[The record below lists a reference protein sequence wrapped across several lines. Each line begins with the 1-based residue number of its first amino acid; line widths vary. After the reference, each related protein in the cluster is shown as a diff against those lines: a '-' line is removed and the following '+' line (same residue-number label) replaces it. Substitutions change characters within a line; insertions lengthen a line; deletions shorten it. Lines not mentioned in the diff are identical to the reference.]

1 MDRKRHRNLA
11 MELFRVKRKKSL
23 CPEIGRTF
31 ACIYKLKAL
40 LSYFSFS
47 LKRSPIGG
55 TLPGRKS
62 KNKPI
67 KDSGSS
73 GPDRD
78 KSSGSK
84 KSERTKS
91 RDKIARKPSKELLR
105 IQNYTDSSDEDFN
118 LMTRKEKI
126 SRKSNSNSNESPYNN
141 NSNSNQDRR
150 EERCVT
156 DGGASSKTDIAS
168 SLSPSSSKRSPN
180 ISRQCKNSHSP
191 KKSSRKSRQSPETL
205 RRKTP
210 PPPTTKSLN
219 MQIKDFIKHSSPP
232 RARKISE
239 SSNSQFDA
247 FNHTSSSKLS
257 HASFKEHE
265 RSPCSKQSSLS
276 QQHSGQYSENYEDYE
291 YYHPRRSSKEV
302 LDFTSSRKS
311 LQEGKSSENEQ
322 VPFFKQHSHEEN
334 QKTEDVYYKRKDDP
348 HRHCQC
354 PSPRKE
360 SSKSFG
366 DVPSPSLGRDEKE
379 VFDFTSKKLSHYAG
393 GTLTRRQRS
402 KDSKNESKQ
411 RQRTLDNEIY
421 SSPTSIKTSRRRKDD
436 RNMFDFSAADG
447 SEYATLR
454 KKRCSSHKKHHSRD
468 RELVSDCSRDY
479 EKIGDVL
486 DFTSSSDRRDALEF
500 SSATKVESRSIN
512 NSQELLN
519 IKSSTEFLS
528 KSSSKEFSQR
538 RQISDTVHDK
548 SIDPWPESSTLSLPR
563 QPKERDSRN
572 KDYDSLGESPV
583 NSKDDLSIKESLRDA
598 TIDPPD
604 LFNTNKSV
612 GPQNSTN
619 PEDEMM
625 LDHSKNYPDIPMHLY
640 QSKIDSEEPIYVS
653 RSGTLKKR
661 FEPTINI

>member
-1 MDRKRHRNLA
+1 M
-11 MELFRVKRKKSL
+11 
-23 CPEIGRTF
+23 
-31 ACIYKLKAL
+31 
-40 LSYFSFS
+40 
-47 LKRSPIGG
+47 
-55 TLPGRKS
+55 PGRKS

-118 LMTRKEKI
+118 LMTRKEMI
-126 SRKSNSNSNESPYNN
+126 SRRSNSNSNESPYNN
-141 NSNSNQDRR
+141 NNNNNSNSNQDRK
-150 EERCVT
+150 EERLVT

-180 ISRQCKNSHSP
+180 ISRHSKNSHSP
-191 KKSSRKSRQSPETL
+191 KKSSRKTRQSPETL

-210 PPPTTKSLN
+210 PPPTSKSLN

-276 QQHSGQYSENYEDYE
+276 QQYSGQYSENYEDYE

-322 VPFFKQHSHEEN
+322 VPFAKQHSHEEKN
-334 QKTEDVYYKRKDDP
+334 HKAEDIYYKRKDDP

-354 PSPRKE
+354 PSPRRE

-379 VFDFTSKKLSHYAG
+379 VFDFTSKKMSHYAG

-402 KDSKNESKQ
+402 KDSKNDAKQ
-411 RQRTLDNEIY
+411 RQRTLDSEIY
-421 SSPTSIKTSRRRKDD
+421 SSPTSIKTSRKQKDD

-486 DFTSSSDRRDALEF
+486 DFTSSSDRRDVLEF
-500 SSATKVESRSIN
+500 SSATRVGNSSIN

-519 IKSSTEFLS
+519 VKSSTEFLS

-538 RQISDTVHDK
+538 RQISDAVHDK

-563 QPKERDSRN
+563 QHKERDSRN
-572 KDYDSLGESPV
+572 KDYDSLGESPG
-583 NSKDDLSIKESLRDA
+583 NSKDDLNMKESLRDA
-598 TIDPPD
+598 TIEPPD
-604 LFNTNKSV
+604 LFNTNKAV
-612 GPQNSTN
+612 GHQNSTN
-619 PEDEMM
+619 PEDEIM

-661 FEPTINI
+661 FESKSINLYN

>member
-1 MDRKRHRNLA
+1 M
-11 MELFRVKRKKSL
+11 
-23 CPEIGRTF
+23 
-31 ACIYKLKAL
+31 
-40 LSYFSFS
+40 
-47 LKRSPIGG
+47 
-55 TLPGRKS
+55 PGRKS

-105 IQNYTDSSDEDFN
+105 IQNYTDSSDDDLN
-118 LMTRKEKI
+118 LMTRKEMI

-141 NSNSNQDRR
+141 NNNSNQDRR

-265 RSPCSKQSSLS
+265 RSPCSKQSSLT
-276 QQHSGQYSENYEDYE
+276 QQYSGQYSENYEDYE

-322 VPFFKQHSHEEN
+322 VPFSKQHSHEEKN
-334 QKTEDVYYKRKDDP
+334 QKTEDIYYKRKDDP

-366 DVPSPSLGRDEKE
+366 DVHSPSLGRDEKE
-379 VFDFTSKKLSHYAG
+379 VFDFTSKKLSQYTG
-393 GTLTRRQRS
+393 GTLTRRHRS
-402 KDSKNESKQ
+402 KDSKNEAKPG
-411 RQRTLDNEIY
+411 QRTLDNEIY
-421 SSPTSIKTSRRRKDD
+421 SSPTSIKTSRRQKDN

-468 RELVSDCSRDY
+468 RELVTDCSRDY

-486 DFTSSSDRRDALEF
+486 DFTSNSDRRDVLDF
-500 SSATKVESRSIN
+500 SSATNVDTRSIN

-519 IKSSTEFLS
+519 IKNSTEFLS

-619 PEDEMM
+619 PEDEMT
-625 LDHSKNYPDIPMHLY
+625 LDHSKNYPDIPMHSY
-640 QSKIDSEEPIYVS
+640 RSKIDSEEPIYVS
-653 RSGTLKKR
+653 RAGTLKKR
-661 FEPTINI
+661 FGYIINIGV

>member
-1 MDRKRHRNLA
+1 M
-11 MELFRVKRKKSL
+11 
-23 CPEIGRTF
+23 
-31 ACIYKLKAL
+31 
-40 LSYFSFS
+40 
-47 LKRSPIGG
+47 
-55 TLPGRKS
+55 PGRKS

-118 LMTRKEKI
+118 LMTRRELI
-126 SRKSNSNSNESPYNN
+126 LRKSNSNSNESPNN
-141 NSNSNQDRR
+141 NNKDRR
-150 EERCVT
+150 EERLVT

-180 ISRQCKNSHSP
+180 ISRHCKNNNSP

-210 PPPTTKSLN
+210 PPPSTKSLN

-232 RARKISE
+232 RSRKISE

-276 QQHSGQYSENYEDYE
+276 QQYSGQYSENYEDYE

-322 VPFFKQHSHEEN
+322 VPFAKQHSHEEKN
-334 QKTEDVYYKRKDDP
+334 QQKTEDIYYKRKDDP

-366 DVPSPSLGRDEKE
+366 DAPSPSLGRDEKE

-393 GTLTRRQRS
+393 GTLTRKHRS
-402 KDSKNESKQ
+402 KDSKTETKQ

-421 SSPTSIKTSRRRKDD
+421 SSPTSIKTSRKQKED

-454 KKRCSSHKKHHSRD
+454 KKRCSSHKKHHSKD
-468 RELVSDCSRDY
+468 RELASDCSRDY
-479 EKIGDVL
+479 EKFGDVL
-486 DFTSSSDRRDALEF
+486 DFTSGSDRRDVLDFASASRVEN
-500 SSATKVESRSIN
+500 SSVN

-519 IKSSTEFLS
+519 VKSSTEFLS

-538 RQISDTVHDK
+538 RQKSETVHDK
-548 SIDPWPESSTLSLPR
+548 TIDPWPESSTLSLPR
-563 QPKERDSRN
+563 QQKDRDSRN
-572 KDYDSLGESPV
+572 KDYDSLGESPG
-583 NSKDDLSIKESLRDA
+583 NSKADLSIKESLRDA
-598 TIDPPD
+598 TIEPPD
-604 LFNTNKSV
+604 LFNTNKPV
-612 GPQNSTN
+612 GPQNNTN
-619 PEDEMM
+619 PEDEIM

-640 QSKIDSEEPIYVS
+640 TSKMDSEEPIYVS

-661 FEPTINI
+661 FEFNSTINMNGDEIFLSNSNKHRSKRIRNRSLEMVIDEPDTSSKSR

>member
-1 MDRKRHRNLA
+1 M
-11 MELFRVKRKKSL
+11 
-23 CPEIGRTF
+23 
-31 ACIYKLKAL
+31 
-40 LSYFSFS
+40 
-47 LKRSPIGG
+47 
-55 TLPGRKS
+55 PGRKS
-62 KNKPI
+62 KNKLI

-118 LMTRKEKI
+118 LMTRKEI
-126 SRKSNSNSNESPYNN
+126 ILRRSNSNSNESPYLDH
-141 NSNSNQDRR
+141 QDRM
-150 EERCVT
+150 VT
-156 DGGASSKTDIAS
+156 DGGASSRTDIAS

-180 ISRQCKNSHSP
+180 ISRHSRNGHSP
-191 KKSSRKSRQSPETL
+191 KKSETIRKSRQSPESL

-210 PPPTTKSLN
+210 PPSTTKSLD

-232 RARKISE
+232 RVRKISE

-276 QQHSGQYSENYEDYE
+276 QQHSGQLSETYEDYE

-322 VPFFKQHSHEEN
+322 APFPNQYSLEEKN
-334 QKTEDVYYKRKDDP
+334 HKTEDIYYKRKDDL

-360 SSKSFG
+360 SSKILG
-366 DVPSPSLGRDEKE
+366 DVASPARVHDDKE
-379 VFDFTSKKLSHYAG
+379 IFDFTSKKLSHYAG
-393 GTLTRRQRS
+393 GTLTRKHRSKEARQR
-402 KDSKNESKQ
+402 K
-411 RQRTLDNEIY
+411 TLDNEIY
-421 SSPTSIKTSRRRKDD
+421 SSPTSIKTSRRHKEE

-454 KKRCSSHKKHHSRD
+454 KKRCSSDRKHHSRD
-468 RELVSDCSRDY
+468 RDY
-479 EKIGDVL
+479 EKIGHVL
-486 DFTSSSDRRDALEF
+486 DFTSGPERRDVLDLT
-500 SSATKVESRSIN
+500 SASRVENSSIN
-512 NSQELLN
+512 TSQELLHV
-519 IKSSTEFLS
+519 KSSTEFLS
-528 KSSSKEFSQR
+528 KSDSKEFSQR
-538 RQISDTVHDK
+538 RQNSDAVHDK
-548 SIDPWPESSTLSLPR
+548 TIDPWPESSTLSLPR
-563 QPKERDSRN
+563 QRKERDSRRG
-572 KDYDSLGESPV
+572 DYDSLGESPN
-583 NSKDDLSIKESLRDA
+583 NSKDDLSVKEA
-598 TIDPPD
+598 TIEPPD
-604 LFNTNKSV
+604 LFNTKKHQSNI
-612 GPQNSTN
+612 N
-619 PEDEMM
+619 PEDESL
-625 LDHSKNYPDIPMHLY
+625 LDHSKKFSNIPMHLD
-640 QSKIDSEEPIYVS
+640 QTRLDFEEPIYVS

-661 FEPTINI
+661 FE